1 MIQCKRCQSSRFMKN
16 GIVRGKARYRCKD
29 CHYNFTEG
37 DERVKEDLIVK
48 KALAIILY
56 SLGKASFGFLGKLF
70 GVSRSIPY
78 RWIKTEAEKVAE
90 PRISGEIKE
99 MEFDE
104 MWHFIGSKKTKN
116 GSSKRWIVAQ
126 GELWPG
132 LSAVVILQPSG
143 GSMPKF
149 NT

>member
-1 MIQCKRCQSSRFMKN
+1 MKN

-37 DERVKEDLIVK
+37 DERVKEDLVIK
-48 KALAIILY
+48 RALAIILY

-78 RWIKTEAEKVAE
+78 RWIKGEAEKITE

-104 MWHFIGSKKTKN
+104 MWHFIGSKKTKS

-132 LSAVVILQPSG
+132 LLAVVILQPSD

>member
-1 MIQCKRCQSSRFMKN
+1 MIQCKRCQSVHFTKN
-16 GIVRGKARYRCKD
+16 GIVRGKIRHRCKD
-29 CHYNFTEG
+29 CGYNFIQG
-37 DERVKEDLIVK
+37 DERVKEDLVIK

-70 GVSRSIPY
+70 GISRSIPY
-78 RWIKTEAEKVAE
+78 RWIKAEADKITE
-90 PRISGEIKE
+90 PNISGEIKE

-104 MWHFIGSKKTKN
+104 MWHFIGSKKTKS

-132 LSAVVILQPSG
+132 LSAVVMLQPSG
-143 GSMPKF
+143 DSMPRF
-149 NT
+149 NI

>member
-1 MIQCKRCQSSRFMKN
+1 MIHCKRCQSSRFMKN

-29 CHYNFTEG
+29 CRYNFTEG
-37 DERVKEDLIVK
+37 DERVKEDLVIK
-48 KALAIILY
+48 RALAVILY

-78 RWIKTEAEKVAE
+78 RWIKAEADKIAE
-90 PRISGEIKE
+90 PSISGEIKE

-104 MWHFIGSKKTKN
+104 MWHFIGSKKTKS

-132 LSAVVILQPSG
+132 LLAVVILQPSG
-143 GSMPKF
+143 DSMPKF
-149 NT
+149 NI

>member
-1 MIQCKRCQSSRFMKN
+1 MIQCKRCQSSRFSKN
-16 GIVRGKARYRCKD
+16 GIVRGKARYKCKD
-29 CHYNFTEG
+29 CRCNFIQG
-37 DERVKEDLIVK
+37 DKRIKEDLVIK
-48 KALAIILY
+48 KALAVILY

-78 RWIKTEAEKVAE
+78 RWIKTEADKIAE
-90 PRISGEIKE
+90 PRISGDIKE

-143 GSMPKF
+143 DSM
-149 NT
+149 TRLST

>member
-1 MIQCKRCQSSRFMKN
+1 MIQCKRCQSFSFMKN
-16 GIVRGKARYRCKD
+16 GIVRGKARYKCKD
-29 CHYNFTEG
+29 CHYNFTQG
-37 DERVKEDLIVK
+37 DNRVKEDLIIK
-48 KALAIILY
+48 RALAVILY

-78 RWIKTEAEKVAE
+78 RWIKAEAEQITE
-90 PRISGEIKE
+90 PKIYEDIKE

-143 GSMPKF
+143 DSMPRF
-149 NT
+149 NI